1 MSIIENR
8 PSQLEF
14 RQGSFSCWLCQ
25 KTFNKQLM
33 VMGEKAAVLH
43 EQAHMARFL
52 AYVFSKEE
60 ITHAFY
66 EHVRREKVMADL
78 QGL

>member
-14 RQGSFSCWLCQ
+14 RQGAFSCWLCH
-25 KTFNKQLM
+25 KTFNQQLM
-33 VMGEKAAVLH
+33 IMGEKAAELH
-43 EQAHMARFL
+43 EHAHMARFL
-52 AYVFSKEE
+52 AFIFSKEE

-78 QGL
+78 QRL

>member
-1 MSIIENR
+1 MSIITNR
-8 PSQLEF
+8 PSDLEF

-25 KTFNKQLM
+25 KTFNKELVLM
-33 VMGEKAAVLH
+33 GNDTCVKHME
-43 EQAHMARFL
+43 AHRARFL

-66 EHVRREKVMADL
+66 EHARREKAMFDITSL
-78 QGL
+78 